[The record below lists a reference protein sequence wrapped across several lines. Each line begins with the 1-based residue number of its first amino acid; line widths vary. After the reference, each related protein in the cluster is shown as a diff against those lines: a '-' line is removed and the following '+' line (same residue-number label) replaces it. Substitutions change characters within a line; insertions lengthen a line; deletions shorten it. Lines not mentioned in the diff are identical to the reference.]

1 MHGSAILRITHPASM
16 PGPPGCDTLADVT
29 AEPSG
34 AVAACWRYPVK
45 SFQGLAV
52 DHLDVEAAGI
62 VGDRTFG
69 LIDVEVDRLLTAKR
83 TGALLEASATDTTVT
98 LPDGTTR
105 TVDDPGLDAALST
118 WIGRPVRFA
127 RADAAGPVSY
137 QMTFDPPNDEAELF
151 DIPAPEGTFLDIAA
165 VHVLV
170 TATLRACA
178 DARPDVDWDVRR
190 FRPNLVLDV
199 DGPAFAE
206 QDWIGREIQV
216 GPVVLRVDGPMVR
229 CAMPLRAQPGG
240 LDRQPQLF
248 HALNDLNPT
257 FPGHLGLCCSVV
269 APGTVSV
276 ADAVSSPIGPISPI
290 SPTG

>member
-1 MHGSAILRITHPASM
+1 MPA
-16 PGPPGCDTLADVT
+16 PPGCDTLSGVT
-29 AEPSG
+29 TEPSG
-34 AVAACWRYPVK
+34 TVAACWRYPVK
-45 SFQGLAV
+45 SFQGLPQDQLRLEPTGV
-52 DHLDVEAAGI
+52 

-69 LIDVEVDRLLTAKR
+69 LIDVEVDRLLSAKR
-83 TGALLEASATDTTVT
+83 TAALLEASATDDTVT
-98 LPDGTTR
+98 LPDGTVHA
-105 TVDDPGLDAALST
+105 VDDPGLDQVLSV

-127 RADAAGPVSY
+127 RADATGPVSY

-165 VHVLV
+165 VHVV
-170 TATLRACA
+170 TTATLQACA

-190 FRPNLVLDV
+190 FRPNLVLDGH
-199 DGPAFAE
+199 GPAFHE
-206 QDWIGREIQV
+206 QDWIGHEIRV

-269 APGTVSV
+269 TPGTVAV
-276 ADAVSSPIGPISPI
+276 ADPVIVP
-290 SPTG
+290 